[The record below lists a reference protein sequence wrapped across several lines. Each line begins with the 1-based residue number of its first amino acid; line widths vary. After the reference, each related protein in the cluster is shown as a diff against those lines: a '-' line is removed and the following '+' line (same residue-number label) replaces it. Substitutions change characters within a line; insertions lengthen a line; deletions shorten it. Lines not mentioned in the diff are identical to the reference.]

1 MVAQKPAI
9 DGWFTTDAGD
19 GEPHLLGSRC
29 TTCGTYFFPR
39 ADFFCRNPAC
49 DGTTFDEVPL
59 SNRGRVWSW
68 TVNRYQPPAP
78 FVAPSDPYQPF
89 VLVAVELDGD
99 GLVVLGQAV
108 AGLSVTDLQKSK
120 RFYETALASLGYRL
134 AFGKEGAFWAFD
146 IDDGHRRTQA
156 WLDGH
161 RQR

>member
-29 TTCGTYFFPR
+29 TTCGTFFFPR

-78 FVAPSDPYQPF
+78 YVSPAGTNGAFEPF
-89 VLVAVELDGD
+89 GIAAVELAEEKM
-99 GLVVLGQAV
+99 VVLGQVVPGATVAV
-108 AGLSVTDLQKSK
+108 GDEVTLVVDTL
-120 RFYETALASLGYRL
+120 FTDED
-134 AFGKEGAFWAFD
+134 GAEQLVWK
-146 IDDGHRRTQA
+146 
-156 WLDGH
+156 WSPVE
-161 RQR
+161 

>member
-49 DGTTFDEVPL
+49 DGTAFDEVPL

-78 FVAPSDPYQPF
+78 YVSPAGAGGEFEPF
-89 VLVAVELDGD
+89 GIAAVELAEEKM
-99 GLVVLGQAV
+99 VVLGQVVPGADVAV
-108 AGLSVTDLQKSK
+108 GDEVELVVDTLFTD
-120 RFYETALASLGYRL
+120 E
-134 AFGKEGAFWAFD
+134 
-146 IDDGHRRTQA
+146 DGTEQVVWKWSPVR
-156 WLDGH
+156 
-161 RQR
+161 

>member
-49 DGTTFDEVPL
+49 DGTTFEEGPL

-78 FVAPSDPYQPF
+78 YVSPSDDFAPF
-89 VLVAVELDGD
+89 GIAAVELADEKM
-99 GLVVLGQAV
+99 VVLGQVVPGVDVAV
-108 AGLSVTDLQKSK
+108 GDEVELVVDTLFTD
-120 RFYETALASLGYRL
+120 
-134 AFGKEGAFWAFD
+134 
-146 IDDGHRRTQA
+146 DDGTEQLV
-156 WLDGH
+156 WKWSPVE
-161 RQR
+161 